1 MEDVMEECLAAVIT
15 AFNQDLELQRISLPQ
30 LAPNS
35 ILIKV
40 DAATLCGTDTHRWQ
54 GHFGT
59 PPFIPGHE
67 TCGTIVELRGDLRDI
82 TGEPLKLGDRIISSY
97 PSCGHCYYCSV
108 LHQVSLCP
116 SVTIFGGAKP
126 SELLGGCA
134 EYHYFPPG
142 GSIVRVPAEV
152 SSPLAASAACAL
164 RTVMNGYEQLG
175 RVESHETVA
184 ILGSGPLGL
193 YALAVARDRG
203 ARRVLMIGA
212 PEARLEVAREWGADT
227 VLNLETTPA
236 LPDRATWVRD
246 QTGGRGA
253 DIVFQC
259 AVTSVLPEAI
269 EMVRPGGR
277 VVSIGVGGGAA
288 SLSPTMFKPV
298 RISMVVMAEPRHFL
312 QAIDFLASRR
322 RKFDFE
328 RIISGTYTLDTTS
341 QALRRM
347 ASFEEVKPLILPR
360 LAS

>member
-1 MEDVMEECLAAVIT
+1 MAECLAAVIT
-15 AFNQDLELQRISLPQ
+15 AFNQELELQRIPLPQ

-35 ILIKV
+35 ILIRV

-82 TGEPLKLGDRIISSY
+82 TGEPLRVGDRIISSY
-97 PSCGHCYYCSV
+97 PSCGHCYYCTV

-116 SVTIFGGAKP
+116 AVTIFGEAKP

-142 GSIVRVPAEV
+142 GSIVRVPDEV
-152 SSPLAASAACAL
+152 PPPLAASAACAL
-164 RTVMNGYEQLG
+164 RTVMNAYEQLG

-184 ILGSGPLGL
+184 VLGSGPLGL
-193 YALAVARDRG
+193 YALASARDRG
-203 ARRVLMIGA
+203 ARRVLIIGA
-212 PEARLEVAREWGADT
+212 PEARLAVAKQWGADA
-227 VLNLETTPA
+227 VLNLDATPA
-236 LPDRATWVRD
+236 LSDRVTWVRD

-269 EMVRPGGR
+269 EMVRPNGR
-277 VVSIGVGGGAA
+277 VVSIGIGGGPAT
-288 SLSPTMFKPV
+288 LSPTMFKQV
-298 RISMVVMAEPRHFL
+298 RINMVVMAEPRHFY
-312 QAIDFLASRR
+312 QAIDFLATRR
-322 RKFDFE
+322 TRFNFD
-328 RIISGTYTLDTTS
+328 RIISGTYTLDKTTE
-341 QALRRM
+341 ALRKM